1 MSGALIS
8 SPEESRLESTNE
20 FSQGSGRVMVGRGGS
35 LGALEEQEEDPGF
48 GSWPYSHEHPT
59 FQGWVSEAEG
69 TQGREKHRA
78 VTHAMRC

>member
-1 MSGALIS
+1 MNSL
-8 SPEESRLESTNE
+8 
-20 FSQGSGRVMVGRGGS
+20 RVKGS

-69 TQGREKHRA
+69 TQWREKHRA
-78 VTHAMRC
+78 VRC